1 MPKKIGGAAENFNR
15 SGKNTF
21 KALQPETQ
29 EIVKKLLTQ
38 QGSDKSNDEKKPASG
53 IEGNA
58 NSIASECIGRDKS
71 PPKLLEQADLTVKL
85 IVVDEKICFIMNKP
99 VDWLGFDR
107 EAAENIGKQ
116 LIALARGTESK

>member
-1 MPKKIGGAAENFNR
+1 MMPIKTDGGAENFNR

-29 EIVKKLLTQ
+29 EIVRKLLTQ
-38 QGSDKSNDEKKPASG
+38 QGSAKSDDEKKRALG

-58 NSIASECIGRDKS
+58 NSIASDCIGKDKS
-71 PPKLLEQADLTVKL
+71 PPERLEQGDLTVKL
-85 IVVDEKICFIMNKP
+85 IVVDERICFIMNKP

-107 EAAENIGKQ
+107 QAAEAIGKQ
-116 LIALARGTESK
+116 LIALARGTE